1 MSNFKNEG
9 SGSERQPLTRL
20 GGLYNSRSGNALT
33 GNINLNY
40 VNRGTG
46 QRLGETLIEEI
57 QKAMEMNHAWRLLVF
72 ENNGKFQQRAPYSI
86 HSCISD
92 RPNRDRSEQEQER
105 QEKPFNDGFARGL
118 TPPLSPASDES
129 LPQAPRRRTAPRR

>member
-20 GGLYNSRSGNALT
+20 GGLYNSRYGNALT

-40 VNRGTG
+40 VDRKTG

-57 QKAMEMNHAWRLLVF
+57 QKAMEMNHSWRLLVF
-72 ENNGKFQQRAPYSI
+72 ENNGKFQQAPYSI

-92 RPNRDRSEQEQER
+92 RQNRDRSEQER

-118 TPPLSPASDES
+118 TPPPPPASDES